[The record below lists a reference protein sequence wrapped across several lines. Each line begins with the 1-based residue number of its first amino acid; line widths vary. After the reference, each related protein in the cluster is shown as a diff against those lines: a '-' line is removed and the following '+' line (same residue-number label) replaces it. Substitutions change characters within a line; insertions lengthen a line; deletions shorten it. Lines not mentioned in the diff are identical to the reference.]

1 MLPVPFRY
9 LVVPSKL
16 GIEIGKI
23 VPGKFAPDWAR
34 YMAKRCKIY
43 RPNDEPIDQGAHKR
57 ADQDALDESCCC
69 TRDSEGIWLGRGIH
83 GWESDEVNAPSG
95 PFRTLLLTCRQTEPT
110 QEVELRK

>member
-23 VPGKFAPDWAR
+23 VPGKFAPDWPW
-34 YMAKRCKIY
+34 YMAKGCKIY

-57 ADQDALDESCCC
+57 ADQDALDESCRCS
-69 TRDSEGIWLGRGIH
+69 RDSEGIWLGRGIH
-83 GWESDEVNAPSG
+83 GWESDEVTVMRRQVPSVRCC
-95 PFRTLLLTCRQTEPT
+95 PLVARLSPP
-110 QEVELRK
+110 RK